1 MPDMGAAAAN
11 GLPSAWLCSPAL
23 PHPPHRAF
31 SIHKGMLLFTVSVKA
46 GDAGYSLANK
56 KALRQKYQVVLFGG
70 VFSFTTNSR
79 TKSHLNPQKPL
90 SVPKL
95 HISSKLC
102 LGQCAK

>member
-56 KALRQKYQVVLFGG
+56 KALRQKCHSFWWCFFFYYQF
-70 VFSFTTNSR
+70 
-79 TKSHLNPQKPL
+79 KD
-90 SVPKL
+90 
-95 HISSKLC
+95 
-102 LGQCAK
+102 